1 MDEQLSI
8 SRKINWRG
16 KTLILIIGII
26 LMAMTLRL
34 PLTVVGPII
43 EFIREGLGISNV
55 LAGFLTTIPLLAFAL
70 VSPFVPRISR
80 TIGIELS
87 LFISML
93 LLATGIALRSAG
105 ITSLLLVGTIII
117 GVAISFGNVL
127 LPSFFKLKFPFH
139 VGLMMGIYSV
149 AMNVSGGFGAGLSHP
164 IANTTN
170 WQIALAFPIVI
181 VLIASL
187 VWSPQL
193 RNNDRMQATAT
204 TAPKLKLWRSP
215 LAWAVTL
222 AMGLQSFIFY
232 TTGAW
237 LPAIFVSQGMAADKA
252 GWMVAIMLL
261 AQLPLT
267 FIMPVLADKLK
278 NQRPIVVILTL
289 LYTVGFVGIAL
300 GLTEYTVLWMIC
312 IGSAGGSS
320 FSLAMMLFTLRT
332 KTAYAAADLSGFA
345 QSIGY
350 LLAASG
356 PIVFGALYDYTGSW
370 QLPIY
375 VFLIVVAVLF
385 VSGWYATGNKYI
397 EEQ

>member
-26 LMAMTLRL
+26 LIAMTLRL

-93 LLATGIALRSAG
+93 LLATGIALRSVG
-105 ITSLLLVGTIII
+105 MTSLLLVGTIII

-170 WQIALAFPIVI
+170 WQIALAFPIII
-181 VLIASL
+181 VVIASL

-193 RNNDRMQATAT
+193 RHNDRIQATTT
-204 TAPKLKLWRSP
+204 TASKLKLWRSP

-237 LPAIFVSQGMAADKA
+237 LPTIFVSQGMAADKA

-278 NQRPIVVILTL
+278 NQRPIVIVLTL
-289 LYTVGFVGIAL
+289 LYTIGFVGIAI
-300 GLTEYTVLWMIC
+300 GLTDYTVLWMIC

-356 PIVFGALYDYTGSW
+356 PVIFGWLYDQTGNW

-375 VFLIVVAVLF
+375 AFLIVVAILF
-385 VSGWYATGNKYI
+385 GSGWYAAGNKYV

>member
-16 KTLILIIGII
+16 KTLILIVGII

-43 EFIREGLGISNV
+43 DFIRDGLGISNV

-80 TIGIELS
+80 TIGIELA

-93 LLATGIALRSAG
+93 LLAIGIVLRSVG
-105 ITSLLLVGTIII
+105 MTSLLLIGTIII
-117 GVAISFGNVL
+117 GIAISFGNVL

-170 WQIALAFPIVI
+170 WQIALAFPIIIVI
-181 VLIASL
+181 IATLI
-187 VWSPQL
+187 WSPQL
-193 RNNDRMQATAT
+193 RNNDRMQAMAT

-237 LPAIFVSQGMAADKA
+237 LPAIFVSQGMAASKA

-278 NQRPIVVILTL
+278 NQRPIVIVLTL
-289 LYTVGFVGIAL
+289 LYTIGFVGIAL
-300 GLTEYTVLWMIC
+300 GLTDYTVLWMIC

-356 PIVFGALYDYTGSW
+356 PVIFGWLYDQTGNW

-375 VFLIVVAVLF
+375 VFLVVVAILF
-385 VSGWYATGNKYI
+385 GSGWYAAGNKYV

>member
-80 TIGIELS
+80 TIGIERS

-93 LLATGIALRSAG
+93 LLVTGIALRSAG

-193 RNNDRMQATAT
+193 RNNDRMQAPAT
-204 TAPKLKLWRSP
+204 TTLKLKLWRSP

-267 FIMPVLADKLK
+267 FIMPMLADKLK

-385 VSGWYATGNKYI
+385 VSGWYAAGNKYI

>member
-93 LLATGIALRSAG
+93 LLATGIALRSVG
-105 ITSLLLVGTIII
+105 MTSLLLVGTIII

-170 WQIALAFPIVI
+170 WQIALAFPIII
-181 VLIASL
+181 VVIASL

-193 RNNDRMQATAT
+193 RHNDRIQATTT
-204 TAPKLKLWRSP
+204 TASKLKLWRSP

-237 LPAIFVSQGMAADKA
+237 LPTIFVSQGMAADKA

-278 NQRPIVVILTL
+278 NQRPIVIVLTL
-289 LYTVGFVGIAL
+289 LYTIGFVGIAI
-300 GLTEYTVLWMIC
+300 GLTDYTVLWMIC

-356 PIVFGALYDYTGSW
+356 PVIFGWLYDQTGNW

-375 VFLIVVAVLF
+375 AFLIVVAILF
-385 VSGWYATGNKYI
+385 GSGWYAAGNKYV

>member
-93 LLATGIALRSAG
+93 LLAAGIALRSVG
-105 ITSLLLVGTIII
+105 MTSLLLVGTIII

-170 WQIALAFPIVI
+170 WQIALAFPIII
-181 VLIASL
+181 VMIASL

-193 RNNDRMQATAT
+193 RNNDRMQATTT

-278 NQRPIVVILTL
+278 NQRPIVIVLTL
-289 LYTVGFVGIAL
+289 LYTIGFVGIAL
-300 GLTEYTVLWMIC
+300 GLTDYTVLWMIC

-356 PIVFGALYDYTGSW
+356 PVIFGWLYDQTGNW

-375 VFLIVVAVLF
+375 VFLVVVAILF
-385 VSGWYATGNKYI
+385 GSGWYAAGNKYV

>member
-93 LLATGIALRSAG
+93 LLAAGIALRSVG
-105 ITSLLLVGTIII
+105 MTSLLLVGTIII

-170 WQIALAFPIVI
+170 WQIALAFPIII
-181 VLIASL
+181 VMIASL

-193 RNNDRMQATAT
+193 RNNDRMQATTT

-278 NQRPIVVILTL
+278 NQRPIVIVLTL
-289 LYTVGFVGIAL
+289 LYTIGFVGIAL
-300 GLTEYTVLWMIC
+300 GLTDYTVLWMIC

-356 PIVFGALYDYTGSW
+356 PVIFGWLYDQTGNW

-375 VFLIVVAVLF
+375 VFIVVVAILF
-385 VSGWYATGNKYI
+385 GSGWYAAGNKYV

>member
-80 TIGIELS
+80 TIGIERS

-93 LLATGIALRSAG
+93 LLVTGIALRSAG

-385 VSGWYATGNKYI
+385 VSGWYAAGNKYI

>member
-93 LLATGIALRSAG
+93 LLAAGIALRSVG
-105 ITSLLLVGTIII
+105 MTSLLLVGTIII

-170 WQIALAFPIVI
+170 WQIALAFPIII
-181 VLIASL
+181 VMIASL

-193 RNNDRMQATAT
+193 RNNDRMQATTT

-267 FIMPVLADKLK
+267 FVMPVLADKLK
-278 NQRPIVVILTL
+278 NQRPIVIVLTL
-289 LYTVGFVGIAL
+289 LYTIGFVGIAL
-300 GLTEYTVLWMIC
+300 GLTDYTVLWMIC

-356 PIVFGALYDYTGSW
+356 PVIFGWLYDQTGNW

-375 VFLIVVAVLF
+375 VFLVVVAILF
-385 VSGWYATGNKYI
+385 GSGWYAAGNKYV

>member
-80 TIGIELS
+80 TISIELS

-93 LLATGIALRSAG
+93 LLAAGIALRSVG
-105 ITSLLLVGTIII
+105 MTSLLLVGTIII

-170 WQIALAFPIVI
+170 WQIALAFPIII
-181 VLIASL
+181 VMIASL

-193 RNNDRMQATAT
+193 RNNDRMQATTT

-232 TTGAW
+232 TTGGW

-278 NQRPIVVILTL
+278 NQRPIVIVLTL
-289 LYTVGFVGIAL
+289 LYTIGFVGIAL
-300 GLTEYTVLWMIC
+300 GLTDYTVLWMIC

-356 PIVFGALYDYTGSW
+356 PVIFGWLYDQTGNW

-375 VFLIVVAVLF
+375 VFLVVVAILF
-385 VSGWYATGNKYI
+385 GSGWYAAGNKYV

>member
-170 WQIALAFPIVI
+170 WQFALAFPIVI

-375 VFLIVVAVLF
+375 VFLIVVAILF
-385 VSGWYATGNKYI
+385 VSGWYAAGNKYI

>member
-16 KTLILIIGII
+16 KTLILIVGII

-43 EFIREGLGISNV
+43 DFIRDGLGISNV

-80 TIGIELS
+80 TIGIELA

-93 LLATGIALRSAG
+93 LLAIGIVLRSVG
-105 ITSLLLVGTIII
+105 MTSLLLIGTIII
-117 GVAISFGNVL
+117 GIAISFGNVL

-170 WQIALAFPIVI
+170 WQIALAFPIIIVI
-181 VLIASL
+181 IATLI
-187 VWSPQL
+187 WSPQL
-193 RNNDRMQATAT
+193 RNNDRMQAMAT

-237 LPAIFVSQGMAADKA
+237 LPAIFVSQGMAASKA

-267 FIMPVLADKLK
+267 FIMPLLADKLK
-278 NQRPIVVILTL
+278 NQRPIVIVLTL
-289 LYTVGFVGIAL
+289 LYTIGFVGIAL
-300 GLTEYTVLWMIC
+300 GLTDYTVLWMIC

-356 PIVFGALYDYTGSW
+356 PVIFGWLYDQTGNW

-375 VFLIVVAVLF
+375 VFLVVVAILF
-385 VSGWYATGNKYI
+385 VSGWYAAGNKYV

>member
-356 PIVFGALYDYTGSW
+356 PVVFGALYDYTGSW

-385 VSGWYATGNKYI
+385 VSGWYAAGNKYI

>member
-93 LLATGIALRSAG
+93 LLAAGIALRSVG
-105 ITSLLLVGTIII
+105 MTSLLLVGTIII

-170 WQIALAFPIVI
+170 WQIALAFPIII
-181 VLIASL
+181 VMIASL

-193 RNNDRMQATAT
+193 RNNDRMQATTT

-278 NQRPIVVILTL
+278 NQRPIVIVLTL
-289 LYTVGFVGIAL
+289 LYTIGFVGIAL
-300 GLTEYTVLWMIC
+300 GFTDYTVLWMIC

-356 PIVFGALYDYTGSW
+356 PVIFGWLYDQTGNW

-375 VFLIVVAVLF
+375 VFLVVVAILF
-385 VSGWYATGNKYI
+385 GSGWYAAGNKYV

>member
-93 LLATGIALRSAG
+93 LLAAGIALRSVG
-105 ITSLLLVGTIII
+105 MTSLLLVGTIII

-170 WQIALAFPIVI
+170 WQIALAFPIII
-181 VLIASL
+181 VVIASL

-193 RNNDRMQATAT
+193 RNNDRMQATTT

-278 NQRPIVVILTL
+278 NQRPIVIVLTL
-289 LYTVGFVGIAL
+289 LYTIGFVGIAI
-300 GLTEYTVLWMIC
+300 GLTDYTVLWMIC

-356 PIVFGALYDYTGSW
+356 PVIFGWLYDQTGNW

-375 VFLIVVAVLF
+375 VFLVVVAILF
-385 VSGWYATGNKYI
+385 GSGWYAAGNKYV

>member
-34 PLTVVGPII
+34 PLPVVGPII

-93 LLATGIALRSAG
+93 LLAAGIALRSVG
-105 ITSLLLVGTIII
+105 MTSLLLVGTIII

-170 WQIALAFPIVI
+170 WQIALAFPIII
-181 VLIASL
+181 VMIASL

-193 RNNDRMQATAT
+193 RNNDRMQATTT

-278 NQRPIVVILTL
+278 NQRPIVIVLTL
-289 LYTVGFVGIAL
+289 LYTIGFVGIAL
-300 GLTEYTVLWMIC
+300 GLTDYTVLWMIC

-356 PIVFGALYDYTGSW
+356 PVIFGWLYDQTGNW

-375 VFLIVVAVLF
+375 VFLVVVAILF
-385 VSGWYATGNKYI
+385 GSGWYAAGNKYV

>member
-375 VFLIVVAVLF
+375 VFLIVVAILF
-385 VSGWYATGNKYI
+385 VSGWYAAGNKYI

>member
-93 LLATGIALRSAG
+93 LLAAGIALRSVG
-105 ITSLLLVGTIII
+105 MTSLLLVGTIII

-170 WQIALAFPIVI
+170 WQIALAFPIII
-181 VLIASL
+181 VVIASL

-193 RNNDRMQATAT
+193 RNNDRMQATTT

-278 NQRPIVVILTL
+278 NQRPIVIVLTL
-289 LYTVGFVGIAL
+289 LYTIGFVGIAL
-300 GLTEYTVLWMIC
+300 GLTDYTVLWMIC

-356 PIVFGALYDYTGSW
+356 PVIFGWLYDQTGNW

-375 VFLIVVAVLF
+375 VFLVVVAILF
-385 VSGWYATGNKYI
+385 GSGWYAAGNKYV

>member
-8 SRKINWRG
+8 SKKINWRG
-16 KTLILIIGII
+16 KTLILIVGII

-43 EFIREGLGISNV
+43 DFIRDGLGISNV

-80 TIGIELS
+80 TIGIELA

-93 LLATGIALRSAG
+93 LLAIGIVLRSVG
-105 ITSLLLVGTIII
+105 MTSLLLIGTIII
-117 GVAISFGNVL
+117 GIAISFGNVL

-170 WQIALAFPIVI
+170 WQIALAFPIIIVI
-181 VLIASL
+181 IATLI
-187 VWSPQL
+187 WSPQL
-193 RNNDRMQATAT
+193 RNNDRMQAMAT

-237 LPAIFVSQGMAADKA
+237 LPAIFVSQGMAASKA

-267 FIMPVLADKLK
+267 FIMPVIADKLK
-278 NQRPIVVILTL
+278 NQRPIVIVLTL
-289 LYTVGFVGIAL
+289 LYTIGFVGIAL
-300 GLTEYTVLWMIC
+300 GLTDYTVLWMIC

-356 PIVFGALYDYTGSW
+356 PVIFGWLYDQTGNW

-375 VFLIVVAVLF
+375 VFLVVVAILF
-385 VSGWYATGNKYI
+385 VSGWYAAGNKYV

>member
-385 VSGWYATGNKYI
+385 VSGWYAAGNKYI

>member
-164 IANTTN
+164 IADTTN

-193 RNNDRMQATAT
+193 RNNNRMQATAT
-204 TAPKLKLWRSP
+204 TVPKLKLWRSP

-375 VFLIVVAVLF
+375 VFLIVVAILF
-385 VSGWYATGNKYI
+385 VSGWYAAGNKYI

>member
-93 LLATGIALRSAG
+93 LLAAGIALRSVG
-105 ITSLLLVGTIII
+105 MTSLLLVGTIII

-170 WQIALAFPIVI
+170 WQIALAFPIII
-181 VLIASL
+181 VMIASL

-193 RNNDRMQATAT
+193 CNNDRMQATTT

-278 NQRPIVVILTL
+278 NQRPIVIVLTL
-289 LYTVGFVGIAL
+289 LYTIGFVGIAL
-300 GLTEYTVLWMIC
+300 GFTDYTVLWMIC

-356 PIVFGALYDYTGSW
+356 PVIFGWLYDQTGNW

-375 VFLIVVAVLF
+375 VFLVVVAILF
-385 VSGWYATGNKYI
+385 GSGWYAAGNKYV

>member
-1 MDEQLSI
+1 MNQQPII

-16 KTLILIIGII
+16 ATLLLVIGVV

-43 EFIREGLGISNV
+43 QLIGSDLNISNA
-55 LAGFLTTIPLLAFAL
+55 LAGFLTTIPLLAFAV

-80 TIGIELS
+80 RLGIELS
-87 LFISML
+87 LFLSMIFLAVGIS
-93 LLATGIALRSAG
+93 LRSVG
-105 ITSLLLVGTIII
+105 ITSLLLIGTVLI

-127 LPSFFKLKFPFH
+127 LPSFFKLKFPLH

-164 IANTTN
+164 IAESYG
-170 WQIALAFPIVI
+170 WQLALAFPITI
-181 VLIASL
+181 VGIACAM
-187 VWSPQL
+187 WAPQL
-193 RNNDRMQATAT
+193 KNNERLQQATSD
-204 TAPKLKLWRSP
+204 APKLQLWLSP

-237 LPAIFVSQGMAADKA
+237 LPAIFVSQGMPPDKA

-267 FIMPVLADKLK
+267 FIMPVLADKLA
-278 NQRPIVVILTL
+278 NQRPIVIILTV
-289 LYTVGFVGIAL
+289 LYSIGFIGIAL
-300 GLTEYTVLWMIC
+300 GLTDYTVLWMIC
-312 IGSAGGSS
+312 IGCAGGSS

-345 QSIGY
+345 QAIGY

-356 PIVFGALYDYTGSW
+356 PVTFGWLYDYFGSW
-370 QLPIY
+370 QIAIY
-375 VFLIVVAVLF
+375 VFLFVVVILF
-385 VSGWYATGNKYI
+385 SSGWYAAGNKYV
-397 EEQ
+397 EDQ

>member
-93 LLATGIALRSAG
+93 LLATCIALRSAG

-385 VSGWYATGNKYI
+385 VSGWYAAGNKYI

>member
-356 PIVFGALYDYTGSW
+356 PIIFGALYDYTGSW

-375 VFLIVVAVLF
+375 VFLIVVAILF
-385 VSGWYATGNKYI
+385 VSGWYAAGNKYI